1 MRASFTA
8 LVLATVAIA
17 HVAAGPVRHGH
28 AHFHQKKDAEL
39 KVEQYVEPPESQF
52 AMTWQ
57 LLTFWCCRAVEER
70 DVDWSKVKYTY
81 SEGQTWG
88 EQTAAPAP
96 AAAAATAPA
105 AVAAAPAAVT
115 SAAKAAT
122 SKVAAAASAVGST
135 AATVATEILTAAD
148 AALLKSLGALT
159 GQNSN
164 SPNGAIWIGA
174 TGPYVHE
181 FTNAASEDIILVCW
195 GPMGSWINAVAPVL
209 THSIPAGQ
217 KIDVSFASGYSG
229 ACAPVY
235 PDTKMGNGQVVEG
248 WLEFTHDLQGVV
260 DVSYEVNMNGRP
272 ITSVGPQCTT
282 SPTQC
287 VFKCKNSSTSCE
299 FDYYLQNCQD
309 QPGAQY
315 GQFDGADSGGCGGMG
330 ASAKF
335 YTTFG

>member
-39 KVEQYVEPPESQF
+39 KVEQ
-52 AMTWQ
+52 T
-57 LLTFWCCRAVEER
+57 VEER
-70 DVDWSKVKYTY
+70 DVDWSKVQYTY

-88 EQTAAPAP
+88 KQTAAPA

-122 SKVAAAASAVGST
+122 SKVAAAASAIGST

-148 AALLKSLGALT
+148 AALLTSLGALT
-159 GQNSN
+159 GQNSK
-164 SPNGAIWIGA
+164 SDNGAIWIGA
-174 TGPYVHE
+174 TGSYVHE

-195 GPMGSWINAVAPVL
+195 GPMGSWVNNVAPAL
-209 THSIPAGQ
+209 THSIPSGQ

-229 ACAPVY
+229 ACAPIY
-235 PDTKMGNGQVVEG
+235 PDTKMVNGQVSEA
-248 WLEFTHDLQGVV
+248 WLEFTHELSGVV
-260 DVSYEVNMNGRP
+260 DVSLEVNMNGRP
-272 ITSVGPQCTT
+272 ITCVGPQCTT

-287 VFKCKNSSTSCE
+287 VFKCKNSDISCE
-299 FDYYLQNCQD
+299 FDYELLNCQD

-330 ASAKF
+330 SSAKF